1 MDARVLLADDY
12 ELYRKVL
19 KLTLETA
26 GFVVVEEISTGRQAI
41 EATLRQ
47 EPDILLLDIAMPDM
61 DGFASLPVIKFLRPE
76 TRIVL
81 HTSLTNPE
89 IKNRAREL
97 GADALIPKNVDRDEL
112 VETLRSILNG
122 FTRGVNPEF
131 LLRPPGQ
138 GIPIPIAQNPSRI
151 DPVLKQ
157 LTDQERQ
164 ILSHLAEGEDNNT
177 ISEGLFIS
185 QNTLK
190 THMRNIFS
198 KLGVSD
204 RTQAALWAIHNGL
217 DEEQVKSQVA

>member
-1 MDARVLLADDY
+1 MDARVLIADDY

-61 DGFASLPVIKFLRPE
+61 DGFASLTVIKHLRPE
-76 TRIVL
+76 TKIVL
-81 HTSLTNPE
+81 HTSITNPE

-97 GADALIPKNVDRDEL
+97 GADALIPKNVDREQL
-112 VETLRSILNG
+112 VEALRSILTG

-131 LLRPPGQ
+131 LLRTPGQ
-138 GIPIPIAQNPSRI
+138 EVPIHMAQNPNRI

-164 ILSHLAEGEDNNT
+164 ILSHLADGEDNNT

-185 QNTLK
+185 RNTLK
-190 THMRNIFS
+190 THMRNIFN
-198 KLGVSD
+198 KIGVSN
-204 RTQAALWAIHNGL
+204 RTQAALWAIRNGL
-217 DEEQVKSQVA
+217 DEQQIKSQVA

>member
-12 ELYRKVL
+12 ELYRNVL
-19 KLTLETA
+19 KLALETA

-61 DGFASLPVIKFLRPE
+61 DGFAALPVIKFLRPE

-81 HTSLTNPE
+81 HTSITNPE

-97 GADALIPKNVDRDEL
+97 GADALIPKSVDMDQL
-112 VETLRSILNG
+112 IETLRSILTG

-131 LLRPPGQ
+131 LLRTPGQ
-138 GIPIPIAQNPSRI
+138 EVPLHIAQNPSRI

-164 ILSHLAEGEDNNT
+164 ILSHLADGEDNNT
-177 ISEGLFIS
+177 ICEGLFIS

-190 THMRNIFS
+190 THMRNIFN
-198 KLGVSD
+198 KLGVSN
-204 RTQAALWAIHNGL
+204 RTQAALWAIRNGL